1 MASDR
6 LAVACAKAHKGG
18 DANAKVAPCEAPR
31 GVCRGA
37 VDFGSLEKKR
47 LASAASTVRG
57 SAHKGRDANAKVVPC
72 EAPRGVC
79 RGAVAFGSLEK
90 KRRALAASTVRGSPG
105 HA

>member
-1 MASDR
+1 MPIGCVASDR

-31 GVCRGA
+31 GVWG
-37 VDFGSLEKKR
+37 L
-47 LASAASTVRG
+47 
-57 SAHKGRDANAKVVPC
+57 
-72 EAPRGVC
+72 

-90 KRRALAASTVRGSPG
+90 KRLALAASTVRGSPG